1 MKSSKLSLIVAICLS
16 LSTTVI
22 SANRPSANISPSTDT
37 AHKTTSVATL
47 LPLPAGVYSDTVNH
61 WAKTAIAAMS
71 NAGYISGYSDHT
83 FQPNASMTREQIACV
98 YAAIINK
105 EHHIDSQT
113 PILTSAFSDV
123 SITRWSNSAIA
134 TVCNSNI
141 MGGYRNGTFNPERA
155 MTRQEFAVTA
165 LNFAKLEHVKTSN
178 KNESIQFKDQD
189 SFTDWG
195 KSAIMA
201 LAEKGYLAYGPDVT
215 FNPSDPITRAEVT
228 SILYRI
234 ITNQP
239 VMIEKANTPTTH
251 NVSSTVEKKDAPKSK
266 QEMTAENKQQKD
278 LENSVFNELS
288 KIYKSPNKF
297 QDYGVIYWKDNILHI
312 AVKDTKKLSLIK
324 TKFAAMKQVT
334 VESSNYS
341 QTEYNKIEKN
351 FRKYY
356 GSHEKSGMIIVIFPD
371 IQNNQLYALVTTAS
385 ASTQQGVDK
394 TFASK
399 VKMVVK
405 TN

>member
-37 AHKTTSVATL
+37 AHKTTSIGTL

-201 LAEKGYLAYGPDVT
+201 LAEKG
-215 FNPSDPITRAEVT
+215 
-228 SILYRI
+228 
-234 ITNQP
+234 
-239 VMIEKANTPTTH
+239 
-251 NVSSTVEKKDAPKSK
+251 
-266 QEMTAENKQQKD
+266 
-278 LENSVFNELS
+278 
-288 KIYKSPNKF
+288 
-297 QDYGVIYWKDNILHI
+297 
-312 AVKDTKKLSLIK
+312 
-324 TKFAAMKQVT
+324 
-334 VESSNYS
+334 
-341 QTEYNKIEKN
+341 
-351 FRKYY
+351 
-356 GSHEKSGMIIVIFPD
+356 
-371 IQNNQLYALVTTAS
+371 
-385 ASTQQGVDK
+385 
-394 TFASK
+394 
-399 VKMVVK
+399 
-405 TN
+405 